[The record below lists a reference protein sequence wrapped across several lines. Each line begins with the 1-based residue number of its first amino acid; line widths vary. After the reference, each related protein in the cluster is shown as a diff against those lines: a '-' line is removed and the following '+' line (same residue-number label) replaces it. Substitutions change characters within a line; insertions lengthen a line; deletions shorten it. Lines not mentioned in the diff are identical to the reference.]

1 MASGLR
7 HIATEPGNLN
17 HRSEVPS
24 SGTGSGNAMSGLS
37 TDGSV
42 PNAAGHVTNSHGHI
56 HLKRS
61 PLLRNKKKS
70 VAGTASD
77 SVSLQTYIQIVKNCV
92 LAFLALIFLLLLW

>member
-17 HRSEVPS
+17 HRLEVPS
-24 SGTGSGNAMSGLS
+24 GVAGSSGTTMSGL
-37 TDGSV
+37 TPDGSV
-42 PNAAGHVTNSHGHI
+42 PNASSSLGNSHGHI

-77 SVSLQTYIQIVKNCV
+77 SVSSV
-92 LAFLALIFLLLLW
+92 LTSIIHLPRSCLSNSFFLF

>member
-17 HRSEVPS
+17 HRLEVPG
-24 SGTGSGNAMSGLS
+24 SGTGSSNAMSSLS
-37 TDGSV
+37 PDSSV
-42 PNAAGHVTNSHGHI
+42 PNATGNAGYSHGHI

-77 SVSLQTYIQIVKNCV
+77 SVS
-92 LAFLALIFLLLLW
+92 

>member
-17 HRSEVPS
+17 HRLEVPNS
-24 SGTGSGNAMSGLS
+24 SGNMSGL
-37 TDGSV
+37 TPDGSA
-42 PNAAGHVTNSHGHI
+42 PNATGHLGNSHGHI

-77 SVSLQTYIQIVKNCV
+77 SVSKI
-92 LAFLALIFLLLLW
+92 LILLSIL